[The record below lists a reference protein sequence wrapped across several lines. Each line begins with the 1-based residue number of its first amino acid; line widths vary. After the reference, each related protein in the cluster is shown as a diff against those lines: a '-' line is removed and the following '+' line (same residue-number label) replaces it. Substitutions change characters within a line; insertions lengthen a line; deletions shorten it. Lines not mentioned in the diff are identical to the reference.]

1 MSEQLDQGA
10 DEPAGSPVWR
20 LVALVAAGIL
30 ALFAVS
36 AIIGFLVAHS
46 EAGGGALKPAG
57 IGFLAVASIMAALLA
72 VAAWRLSAPWRGPGR
87 SAYDRR
93 YTRTWMILLALG
105 LPVGI
110 LLGILTDVSPEAR
123 GDLFSNGPIDPMAAI
138 IATAIL
144 LVVLVVTAILYHRA
158 IDDHEEQAYLWST
171 TGAFYA
177 LAAMLPTAWLLE
189 RGGLVGPL
197 GLGTAMLLLLAATL
211 VQCLIWAWLK
221 FR

>member
-1 MSEQLDQGA
+1 MSEQLDQGRE
-10 DEPAGSPVWR
+10 EPIASRGWR
-20 LVALVAAGIL
+20 LAGLVASGVL
-30 ALFAVS
+30 ALFALS
-36 AIIGFLVAHS
+36 AIFGFLVAHA
-46 EAGGGALKPAG
+46 EAGGGSLKPAG
-57 IGFLAVASIMAALLA
+57 FGFLAIASVLA
-72 VAAWRLSAPWRGPGR
+72 VLLGGAAWRLSAPWRGPGR

-93 YTRTWMILLALG
+93 YTRTWVILLALG

-110 LLGILTDVSPEAR
+110 MLGILTDAGSDSP
-123 GDLFSNGPIDPMAAI
+123 GDLFGTGPIEPMAAV

-211 VQCLIWAWLK
+211 IQCLIWFWLK